1 MTTRTTIRLPDE
13 LLAQA
18 KRKATA
24 EGRTF
29 TSVVEQGLRIV
40 VAEPPVERKP
50 RVMPRISTAR
60 GGLRPGIDPLSFSAL
75 EEADDMEYVERMNAG
90 FK

>member
-18 KRKATA
+18 KRKAIA

-29 TSVVEQGLRIV
+29 TSMVEQGLRIV
-40 VAEPPVERKP
+40 VAEAPAERKP
-50 RVMPRISTAR
+50 RVMPRISTAT
-60 GGLRPGIDPLSFSAL
+60 GGLRPGIDPLSFSAF
-75 EEADDMEYVERMNAG
+75 EEADDEEFIQRLNAG